1 MRLLFLFILGALFA
15 STALALS
22 EAACEG
28 EGTPSPTKLTRESV
42 KAVGIDEFMINLDR
56 YPGLVLVKGVVSAVS
71 LEHKLVGLIDA
82 GEYESCGVVTCAQ
95 LTLPVLWNGQMPT
108 VEEVVL
114 VEGQV
119 QKQDGKL
126 FFMAQAL
133 ERIGT
138 QQECQE

>member
-1 MRLLFLFILGALFA
+1 MRLLSYFILGALFA

-22 EAACEG
+22 DASCEG
-28 EGTPSPTKLTRESV
+28 EGRPSPTKLTRESV

-71 LEHKLVGLIDA
+71 LEQKLLGLIDA

-95 LTLPVLWNGQMPT
+95 LTLPVLWKGQMPT

-138 QQECQE
+138 QRKCQK